1 MATSSG
7 WWMYHGDP
15 AHTGFVGSG
24 SAIDAAALSGGKFGV
39 LHTLNVGGSI
49 LSVPAVTEG
58 FIYVGLANSRAVIGE
73 LGGSLLKIDLASGST
88 VAKYNWQIDPA
99 ERDAH
104 GFCGMGCTPSVVD
117 GFV

>member
-1 MATSSG
+1 MQRAQAAIAACSATMSRATPISAGHWCCDRDSGTVERKIGAMTTSSG

-24 SAIDAAALSGGKFGV
+24 SAIDATALSAGKFEV

-58 FIYVGLANSRAVIGE
+58 HIYVGLANSRAVAG
-73 LGGSLLKIDLASGST
+73 
-88 VAKYNWQIDPA
+88 
-99 ERDAH
+99 
-104 GFCGMGCTPSVVD
+104 
-117 GFV
+117 